1 MDIEQQRQQMI
12 SVIESRGVTDPR
24 VLDAMRSVPREE
36 FVAAVYHDR
45 AYDDCA
51 LPAAEGQTISQP
63 YMVASMTE
71 LLSLSPTDRV
81 LEIGTGTGYQT
92 AVLSTLAGEVVSI
105 ERLPGLAE
113 PAAERLNRLGYT
125 NVEYHVGDGTL
136 GWPDRAPYDAIIVT
150 AGAPSIPDPL
160 YQQLTDGGRLVIPV
174 GDDSLQTLLVVI
186 RRESGPE
193 IHRKWG
199 CRFVR
204 LIGAAGWPD
213 AG

>member
-1 MDIEQQRQQMI
+1 MDIEQQCQQMI
-12 SVIESRGVTDPR
+12 ALIEDRGVTDPR
-24 VLDAMRSVPREE
+24 VLEAMRAVPREE
-36 FVAAVYHDR
+36 FVAAPYRDR

-71 LLSLSPTDRV
+71 LLVLASGDRV

-92 AVLSTLAGEVVSI
+92 AILSRLAREVVTI

-113 PAAERLNRLGYT
+113 SAAKRLSQLGYT
-125 NVEYHVGDGTL
+125 NITYYVGDGTL
-136 GWPDRAPYDAIIVT
+136 GWPDRGPYDAIIVT
-150 AGAPSIPDPL
+150 AGAPSIPGPL
-160 YQQLTDGGRLVIPV
+160 YRQLTDGGRLVIPV
-174 GDDSLQTLLVVI
+174 GDDTLQTLLVVI

-213 AG
+213 G